1 MEDGLPLH
9 AGKYVVIMR
18 LFMKK
23 IIIFESATDSL
34 RTFARLMAEGF
45 REIGFEI
52 LMADM
57 QNEQKARESVYAFA
71 GEGNTAALF
80 FNHAGL
86 NLLTEKKASIWNELD
101 VDCYDYIV
109 DHPMYYHAAI
119 IFPIRRLTFL
129 CVDEYHQQFIERFYP
144 GRVRS
149 FFLPLAGIRCQE
161 PVIPFEERSMDI
173 LFTGAYLI
181 DNNIEYHIR
190 GLGEGLKQLWLECY
204 ELLCSQTHLT
214 LEQGLEHCL
223 RKKGLTLPEEDLR
236 DTVRL
241 FQDMDGMLR
250 SRARAEVVRTLANAG
265 VKVHIYGEGWQFL
278 DCRQEN
284 LILHE
289 RIPFDETI
297 PLIADARIVLN
308 VMPWFKSGVHDRV
321 YSAMLNESVCLTD
334 GSEYVDRTL
343 VDGRE
348 ALLYSLEH
356 LEELPDKVKHYLQ
369 QSEELKE
376 IAARGYVY
384 AKDTQTWQ
392 CRAKQLAAEIMASG

>member
-1 MEDGLPLH
+1 MGRERTD
-9 AGKYVVIMR
+9 MN
-18 LFMKK
+18 K
-23 IIIFESATDSL
+23 IIIFESAIDSL

-45 REIGFEI
+45 REIGCQV
-52 LMADM
+52 LLADM
-57 QNEQKARESVYAFA
+57 SDEAKTRAAVYAFA
-71 GEGNTAALF
+71 GYGDTAALF

-86 NLLTEKKASIWNELD
+86 NLLTEDRASIWNDLD
-101 VDCYDYIV
+101 ADCYDYIV

-129 CVDEYHQQFIERFYP
+129 CVDEHHKEFIERFYS

-149 FFLPLAGIRCQE
+149 FFLPLAGIRCQR

-181 DNNIEYHIR
+181 DDNIEFHIR
-190 GLGEGLKQLWLECY
+190 GLGEGLRQIWLECY
-204 ELLCSQTHLT
+204 ELLCSQMYLT
-214 LEQGLEHCL
+214 LEQGLERCL
-223 RKKGLTLPEEDLR
+223 KKRGLVLSEDDLR

-250 SRARAEVVRTLANAG
+250 SRARAEVVRTLANAD

-278 DCRQEN
+278 DCKQEN
-284 LILHE
+284 LILHD

-297 PLIADARIVLN
+297 PLIADARMVLN

-321 YSAMLNESVCLTD
+321 YSAMLNQCVCVTD
-334 GSEYVDRTL
+334 GSRYIDRTIA
-343 VDGRE
+343 DGRE
-348 ALLYSLEH
+348 VLLYH
-356 LEELPDKVKHYLQ
+356 LERLDEFPDKVKYYLQ
-369 QSEELKE
+369 QPEELKE
-376 IAARGYVY
+376 VAARGYAY

-392 CRAKQLAAEIMASG
+392 YRARQLAEIMDKE